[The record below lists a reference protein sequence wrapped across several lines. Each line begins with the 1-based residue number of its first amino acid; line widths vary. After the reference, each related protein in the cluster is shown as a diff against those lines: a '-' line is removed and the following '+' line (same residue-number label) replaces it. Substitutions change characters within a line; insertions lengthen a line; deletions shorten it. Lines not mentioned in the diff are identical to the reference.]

1 MTNVRERLDAVRF
14 EVRYDTERLLADLA
28 AAEAA
33 AAWIAKPEQGKYLRW
48 SAIPLHSV
56 RGSMSPEAVDLHAVA
71 ALAGVCAPTP
81 VLRECPYIG
90 ALLGS
95 LAAAK
100 LRVRLMRLAAGGRIG
115 RHRDR
120 QYGWDLPVLRLHVPI
135 VTHPDVEFLLAD
147 RRVDMRPG
155 ELWHLELARDH
166 EVVNRSPVDRVH
178 LVIDLVN
185 GPEIRA
191 QLSPAAATRS

>member
-1 MTNVRERLDAVRF
+1 MTDVCMDAVRF
-14 EVRYDTERLLADLA
+14 EVRYDPARLLADLA

-33 AAWIAKPEQGKYLRW
+33 AAWIAKPEQGKYLKW

-56 RGSMSPEAVDLHAVA
+56 RGSVSPEAVDLHAVA
-71 ALAGVCAPTP
+71 ALAGDCAPTP

-90 ALLGS
+90 GI
-95 LAAAK
+95 LASFTAAK
-100 LRVRLMRLAAGGRIG
+100 LRVRLMRLAAGGRIA

-120 QYGWDLPVLRLHVPI
+120 QYGWDQQVLRLHVPI
-135 VTHPDVEFLLAD
+135 VTHPDVEFTLAD

-155 ELWHLELARDH
+155 ELWYLDTTRDH
-166 EVVNRSPVDRVH
+166 EVVNHSPVDRVH

-191 QLSPAAATRS
+191 QLSPAGATRS